1 MVPECD
7 DVDLQQIFLVHSP
20 IPLQQTHMGS
30 IPLMF
35 SDVSHN
41 YMLPERGI
49 AYLLILDCGN
59 LYSNLCSL
67 SKNDIQ

>member
-20 IPLQQTHMGS
+20 IPLQQTHMWL

-41 YMLPERGI
+41 YMLPERDVN
-49 AYLLILDCGN
+49 DCLTLRN
-59 LYSNLCSL
+59 SYRNTY
-67 SKNDIQ
+67 